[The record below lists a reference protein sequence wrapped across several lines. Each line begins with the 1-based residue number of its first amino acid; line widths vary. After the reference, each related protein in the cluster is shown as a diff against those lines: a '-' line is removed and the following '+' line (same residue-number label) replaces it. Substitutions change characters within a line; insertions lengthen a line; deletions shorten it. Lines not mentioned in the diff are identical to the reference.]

1 MTVAF
6 FDIDGVLNAI
16 PYEKVLGKS
25 PAEDSWTRVQGDP
38 DKYFVLD
45 KQRRVSFVD
54 PQGRNRAL
62 QFNFSSELIE
72 KINAL
77 IDEGLIEFTWLT
89 TWKEQSSTAARVLG
103 LPEGLPWLDWS
114 LLGFT
119 DYYQSGKG
127 VAIEELYRDGKE
139 SRRFIWIDD
148 VATETRVNFP
158 EPAEREEW
166 LLDRDEEYG
175 AFPKVEQLVIQTD
188 SRFGISRAEWEAIEK
203 FARQDN

>member
-16 PYEKVLGKS
+16 PYEKVLGES
-25 PAEDSWTRVQGDP
+25 PAEDSWARVQGDP

-103 LPEGLPWLDWS
+103 LPEGFPWLDWS

-127 VAIEELYRDGKE
+127 IAIEELYRDGKE

-158 EPAEREEW
+158 EPVQQEECP
-166 LLDRDEEYG
+166 LDRGEEDSV
-175 AFPKVEQLVIQTD
+175 FPKVEQLVIQTD

-203 FARQDN
+203 FARQGN

>member
-16 PYEKVLGKS
+16 PYERVLGTS
-25 PAEDSWTRVQGDP
+25 SVGDGWTRIQGDP

-45 KQRRVSFVD
+45 KQRRVNFVD
-54 PQGRNRAL
+54 ECGRNRAL

-72 KINAL
+72 KVNSL

-89 TWKEQSSTAARVLG
+89 TWREQSSTAARVLG
-103 LPEGLPWLDWS
+103 LPEGLPWVNWS
-114 LLGFT
+114 PLGLT
-119 DYYQSGKG
+119 DYYQYGKG
-127 VAIEELYRDGKE
+127 VAIEELYLDGKE

-148 VATETRVNFP
+148 VATESRVNFP
-158 EPAEREEW
+158 EPVEREEW
-166 LLDRDEEYG
+166 FVDPDGEDDV
-175 AFPKVEQLVIQTD
+175 FPKVEQLVIQTD

-203 FARQDN
+203 FARQGN